1 MVLEVSL
8 VVFAVVGLILIARG
22 VVKLRE
28 GRKDRI
34 TAVTLGL
41 INVWFAWLM
50 VVLALNGMSDWS
62 TTIAR
67 IGEFFYGA
75 VEIESI
81 WIFILGPTPVHI
93 LLAAVAGA
101 LVRRKNATPRMKHLA
116 LSLAVLLVMSM
127 TGFTI
132 LSIWVALNR

>member
-8 VVFAVVGLILIARG
+8 VVLAVVGLIVIARE

-28 GRKDRI
+28 GNKDRI

-41 INVWFAWLM
+41 GYLWGTWFL
-50 VVLALNGMSDWS
+50 VVLALSRMSDWS

-67 IGEFFYGA
+67 IGELVVGA
-75 VEIESI
+75 YEIDSV
-81 WIFILGPTPVHI
+81 WPFILGASTVHI
-93 LLAAVAGA
+93 LVWFVSAMC
-101 LVRRKNATPRMKHLA
+101 VRRNAAPRVKYLG
-116 LSLAVLLVMSM
+116 LGLAVFLVMSM